1 MTGIFWWKME
11 GEEHEF
17 SGEEIRTGDLSSEQI
32 FNGIPGSD
40 SSRSFSCGNICEII
54 NNCVTCKYRRFRVQP
69 QSDSLNGGGGKQEN
83 FGYRKAHCLSS
94 YYSVFVAR
102 LAIMVMLAILIGLL
116 TILTWHFT
124 TVYTTKSIKSLA
136 YGLRYELLQRP
147 ISRMFNILN
156 STVEITMAQ
165 VRLSEYVVGRY
176 PLPRSPYQQVQLY
189 DVMMNITWALFAS
202 RKALTAITIN
212 YGNGRVQAFH
222 RDRKDNSTF
231 YIFSE
236 PANSTLS
243 NASRQIDDKERTLN
257 APFHS
262 WANSFITQSNSSIW
276 YREPLD
282 PSTGEKN
289 GPPKQIP
296 PDGLINIAGI
306 SQIQDGGASWHV
318 TVSKYSDTPLLS
330 SASPVIHPTKKSIVA
345 VVGVRSALSSV
356 GQLMKEL
363 VELHSGY
370 MYLTSQEGY
379 LIATST
385 DDPLMMNTS
394 GGPKLMTAVESSHPI
409 IRAGALWLQKKYGN
423 RLSFSKGVHVENV
436 LLERHRY
443 YIDSFMLNLT
453 RLPLVGVIIIPRSFV
468 MGEVDRR
475 GRATLIILVS
485 ASICILVIGCVCIL
499 ILTSG
504 VSKEMKLRA
513 ELISHLDARRR
524 AEASSN
530 YKSQFLANMSHEL
543 RTPMA
548 AVIGLLDI
556 LLCDEYLTTEQI
568 AIVSQ
573 IRRCSTALLRLL
585 NNILDLSKVESG
597 KLVLEEAEFDLGH
610 ELEGLVDMFSVQCVD
625 HNIEIILDL
634 DDNVPKVVRG
644 DSARVVQIFANL
656 ISNSIK
662 FTSSGHIILRA
673 WCENSIVNNKT
684 DGASEN
690 GRDSWFS
697 RKLSFG
703 QSERKTYPS
712 QEKITIWFEVEDTGC
727 GIDPSKWESVF
738 ESFVQ
743 ADLSTT
749 RTYGGTGLGLC
760 IVRSLVHKMGG
771 KINIQQKEG
780 PGTLMHLSLVFGIPA
795 ENSGQFSQHFWNRFG
810 KESSMVLLA
819 LKDDTGRS
827 KMSQWLYAN
836 GIQSYEASNWNEIP
850 EILSREA
857 DCHYHPGLQTKDSVQ
872 LESIPNHGVSVNEF
886 GCANIKEDS
895 MPANETRV
903 LHHSFVNQLSKYHNF
918 FVVIDTRFLD
928 TDMNSWKAQVSHLN
942 KYQGSVKF
950 AWLLNH
956 DTSTTVKLEL
966 RRMGHYIT
974 VNKPLY
980 KSKLIQTLTT
990 MIEDTTYELEKMST
1004 GSRSPNL
1011 QLDTKQSV
1019 NIQSPIIPT
1028 KEGPSDYFLDKDGC
1042 DSAKDIGEDYRK
1054 SLSRSLCP
1062 TIPASI
1068 SAARS
1073 LNSSPMA
1080 MKEGRNFIPYPMK
1093 ELNGLETASQTLT
1106 KSENEKG
1113 SPAKKCRYDSIR
1125 KRTNTDDFCMNTD
1138 SIASPESHSG
1148 ICNEDSLGD
1157 MDRTKS
1163 SMVNSISKQ
1172 YNGHAFNIQ
1181 LASKVNNNPDN
1192 EKLPCD
1198 VSCIPTCPSCSS
1210 IGFTGSVPYKLESKE
1225 HLSPHPSASN
1235 DNGRPNCI
1243 KNQMTSKEFQNPPV
1257 QVAPSHGIS
1266 SEKSLE
1272 GIHILLA
1279 EDTPV
1284 LQRVASIML
1293 EKMGATLVAVGDGLQ
1308 AVDALK
1314 SAYNVGDSD
1323 KLTSTGKIKNSG
1335 KQMISTDLPPFDL
1348 VLMDCQMPKMDGY
1361 EATKAIR
1368 TAEKG
1373 TNQHIPIV
1381 ALTAHAM
1388 SSDEAKCLEV
1398 GMDAYLTKP
1407 IDYKLMASTI
1417 LALVKKKS

>member
-1 MTGIFWWKME
+1 MHIFGSKME
-11 GEEHEF
+11 GEEHEWPMK
-17 SGEEIRTGDLSSEQI
+17 ETRNGDLTPEQI
-32 FNGIPGSD
+32 FNDVPGSD
-40 SSRSFSCGNICEII
+40 GSRGFSRDNICKII
-54 NNCVTCKYRRFRVQP
+54 TNCVACKCRRVRGQP
-69 QSDSLNGGGGKQEN
+69 QSISLSGEEQE
-83 FGYRKAHCLSS
+83 GLGCRKTRCLSS

-102 LAIMVMLAILIGLL
+102 LAIMVMLAILIGML

-136 YGLRYELLQRP
+136 YDLRYELLQRP
-147 ISRMFNILN
+147 ITRMLNILN

-165 VRLSEYVVGRY
+165 IRLSEYVVGRY
-176 PLPRSPYQQVQLY
+176 PLPQSPHQQAQLY

-202 RKALTAITIN
+202 RKALTAITIS
-212 YGNGRVQAFH
+212 YANGRVQAFH

-243 NASRQIDDKERTLN
+243 NVSREIDDKERILN
-257 APFHS
+257 APFYS
-262 WANSFITQSNSSIW
+262 WADNFITESNSSIW
-276 YREPLD
+276 YKEPLD

-289 GPPKQIP
+289 GSPKQIP
-296 PDGLINIAGI
+296 PDDLINIAGI
-306 SQIQDGGASWHV
+306 SEIQDGASWNV

-330 SASPVIHPTKKSIVA
+330 SASPVKHRPKKGIVA

-356 GQLMKEL
+356 GRLMKEL
-363 VELHSGY
+363 ADSHRGY

-385 DDPLMMNTS
+385 DTPLMANTS

-409 IRAGALWLQKKYGN
+409 IRAGATWLQKKYGN
-423 RLSFSKGVHVENV
+423 RLSFSKEVHVENV
-436 LLERHRY
+436 LLGHHRY
-443 YIDSFMLNLT
+443 YIDSFRLNLT
-453 RLPLVGVIIIPRSFV
+453 RLPLVGFIIIPRSFV

-485 ASICILVIGCVCIL
+485 ASICILVIGCICIL

-513 ELISHLDARRR
+513 ELISHLDARRK

-597 KLVLEEAEFDLGH
+597 KLMLEEAEFDLGH

-673 WCENSIVNNKT
+673 WCENSIVNKKM

-690 GRDSWFS
+690 GRESWFS
-697 RKLSFG
+697 KKLSFG
-703 QSERKTYPS
+703 QSERKTYAS
-712 QEKITIWFEVEDTGC
+712 QKKITVWFEVEDTGC

-771 KINIQQKEG
+771 QINIQQKEG

-795 ENSGQFSQHFWNRFG
+795 ENSEQFSQLFWNKFG

-819 LKDDTGRS
+819 LKDDIGRL

-836 GIQSYEASNWNEIP
+836 GIQSYETSNWNEIP
-850 EILSREA
+850 EILSREV
-857 DCHYHPGLQTKDSVQ
+857 DCLYHPGLQTKDTVQ
-872 LESIPNHGVSVNEF
+872 LESILNHGVSVNEF
-886 GCANIKEDS
+886 GCTNLKEDS
-895 MPANETRV
+895 MVANEASV
-903 LHHSFVNQLSKYHNF
+903 IHHSFVNQYSKYQF
-918 FVVIDTRFLD
+918 FVVIDTKILD
-928 TDMNSWKAQVSHLN
+928 TDMNSWKAQVSHLS
-942 KYQGSVKF
+942 KYHRTVKF

-974 VNKPLY
+974 VNRPLY

-990 MIEDTTYELEKMST
+990 MIEDTTYQLEKMST
-1004 GSRSPNL
+1004 GSGSPNL
-1011 QLDTKQSV
+1011 QLDTQDSV

-1028 KEGPSDYFLDKDGC
+1028 RKGPSDYFLDKDGYN
-1042 DSAKDIGEDYRK
+1042 SAEDYRK
-1054 SLSRSLCP
+1054 GSSRNLCP

-1068 SAARS
+1068 SAPRS
-1073 LNSSPMA
+1073 LNSSAMA

-1093 ELNGLETASQTLT
+1093 EYNGLKMASQTLT
-1106 KSENEKG
+1106 KSEDEKG
-1113 SPAKKCRYDSIR
+1113 SPAKKCRYDYSHNRID
-1125 KRTNTDDFCMNTD
+1125 TDDFCMNTG

-1148 ICNEDSLGD
+1148 ICNDESHGD
-1157 MDRTKS
+1157 MDQIKTLL
-1163 SMVNSISKQ
+1163 VNSISKQ

-1181 LASKVNNNPDN
+1181 MASKVNNNPQS
-1192 EKLPCD
+1192 EGLPCD
-1198 VSCIPTCPSCSS
+1198 VSCVPACPTFSS
-1210 IGFTGSVPYKLESKE
+1210 IGFTGSVPYKIESKE
-1225 HLSPHPSASN
+1225 QLSPHPSSSD
-1235 DNGRPNCI
+1235 DNGSPNCI
-1243 KNQMTSKEFQNPPV
+1243 KNQMPSKEFQNPPV
-1257 QVAPSHGIS
+1257 RVPPSHGIS
-1266 SEKSLE
+1266 SEKPLK

-1284 LQRVASIML
+1284 LQRVASVML

-1308 AVDALK
+1308 VVDALN
-1314 SAYNVGDSD
+1314 SAYKVGDSD
-1323 KLTSTGKIKNSG
+1323 KLTSTCKTKNSG
-1335 KQMISTDLPPFDL
+1335 KQMMSADSPPFDL

-1407 IDYKLMASTI
+1407 IDYKLMVSTI
-1417 LALVKKKS
+1417 LALVKKKC